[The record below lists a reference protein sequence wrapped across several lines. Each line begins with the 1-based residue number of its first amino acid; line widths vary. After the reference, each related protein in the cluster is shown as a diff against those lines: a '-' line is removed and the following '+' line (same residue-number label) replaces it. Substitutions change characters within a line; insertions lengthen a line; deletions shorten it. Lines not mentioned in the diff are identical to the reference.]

1 MSWKTTFTTFAKLR
15 DPAELPPD
23 VRVNHTERT
32 LIVFDKFPKAMYHL
46 LVLPRVHEP
55 LTLKDLRSL
64 KTVLELDKVKAKDC
78 LLMLKEESTLAISM
92 IEDEMVRV
100 LCALN

>member
-1 MSWKTTFTTFAKLR
+1 METTFTTFAKLR